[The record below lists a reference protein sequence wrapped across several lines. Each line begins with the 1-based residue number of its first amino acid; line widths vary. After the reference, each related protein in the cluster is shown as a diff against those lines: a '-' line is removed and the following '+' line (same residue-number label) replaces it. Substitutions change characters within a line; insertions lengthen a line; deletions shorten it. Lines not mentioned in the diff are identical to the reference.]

1 MAYAP
6 LTIALA
12 DAEETARLGADLP
25 AAAKQGDVFALSG
38 DLGAGKTTLARG
50 FVRAMA
56 GDPEL
61 EVPSPTFTLV
71 QSYAARLPVAHLDL
85 YRLADAS

>member
-1 MAYAP
+1 MADAP

-12 DAEETARLGADLP
+12 DAGETARLGADLA
-25 AAAKQGDVFALSG
+25 AAAKPGDVFALSG

-56 GDPEL
+56 G
-61 EVPSPTFTLV
+61 
-71 QSYAARLPVAHLDL
+71 AAKPRSRKAFAIATNGVTDSARCAIWL
-85 YRLADAS
+85 